1 MLEWVAR
8 PVPVPGEGQVLIRG
22 SFAGVNMIDT
32 YFRKGLYRGQVRRLG
47 QCRTREA
54 RAWARLRRWEMGV
67 VPVCRWDS
75 AWPRPRRWRATRS
88 FFWPR
93 PTRSSPVPEGVA
105 DEVAAAALL
114 KGMTARYL
122 VKETFRVGPGTTALV
137 YAAAGGTGQ
146 IITQWVKQL
155 GGRVI
160 AVVSTP
166 EKAAVVRGLGADH
179 VVLSSDNIAARVRE
193 IVKEGVDVAYDSV
206 GKDTFAAS
214 LDSLRTRGML
224 VSFGNASGAC
234 ARFRAALLLTQKG
247 SLFLTRPSLM
257 HYIADRASFEANA
270 NDVFDAIKTFL
281 KVEKPETFKLEDAAA
296 AHTRLES
303 RQTTGS
309 LVLKI
314 E

>member
-1 MLEWVAR
+1 MSQSMRAIRFSKTGDASVMEWVAR

-32 YFRKGLYRGQVRRLG
+32 YFRKGLYPAKFDASGSAGLGGEGVGTIAALGKGVAGLSLG
-47 QCRTREA
+47 QRVASASAVESYAQFFLAEA
-54 RAWARLRRWEMGV
+54 DKVIA
-67 VPVCRWDS
+67 
-75 AWPRPRRWRATRS
+75 
-88 FFWPR
+88 
-93 PTRSSPVPEGVA
+93 VPEGVA

-166 EKAAVVRGLGADH
+166 EKAAVARGLGADH

-193 IVKEGVDVAYDSV
+193 IVKEGVDVA
-206 GKDTFAAS
+206 
-214 LDSLRTRGML
+214 
-224 VSFGNASGAC
+224 
-234 ARFRAALLLTQKG
+234 
-247 SLFLTRPSLM
+247 
-257 HYIADRASFEANA
+257 
-270 NDVFDAIKTFL
+270 
-281 KVEKPETFKLEDAAA
+281 
-296 AHTRLES
+296 
-303 RQTTGS
+303 
-309 LVLKI
+309 
-314 E
+314 